1 MKILELADRVRYR
14 TMTTEEL
21 RSVFLLTDLFQP
33 GRIDTVYVDLDRTV
47 IGSAVPLGDELALK
61 TEPELRSEYF
71 LERREIGILNIGGPG
86 HVQADSQK
94 FCVGPLD
101 CLYIGRGAKQ
111 VTFLSDDP
119 TRPAEFYLLSYLA
132 HKEYPSR
139 LSKIAEV
146 EALNLGDQE
155 SCNKRQIRKH
165 IWNGGVSSSQLVM
178 GLTEMESGN
187 VWNTMP
193 PHTHMRRSEVYLYW
207 NLDAEDRVVHL
218 MGEPNETR
226 HLLIANKQVVISP
239 GWSIHAG
246 VGTMSYSFC
255 WGMGGENQA
264 YDDMDRLNVSDLR

>member
-1 MKILELADRVRYR
+1 MKILEIADKVRYR

-21 RSVFLLTDLFQP
+21 RSVFLLIDLFHP

-47 IGSAVPLGDELALK
+47 IGSAVPLGGELILK
-61 TEPELRSEYF
+61 TEPELRAEYF
-71 LERREIGILNIGGPG
+71 FERREMGILNIGGPG
-86 HVQADSQK
+86 HVQVDSQR
-94 FCVGPLD
+94 FCVGSLD
-101 CLYIGRGAKQ
+101 CLYIGRGARQ

-119 TRPAEFYLLSYLA
+119 AKPAEFYLLSYLA
-132 HKEYPSR
+132 HKAYPSQ

-146 EALNLGDQE
+146 EPLSLGDQE

-165 IWNGGVSSSQLVM
+165 IWAGGVSSSQLVM
-178 GLTEMESGN
+178 GLTQLESGN

-207 NLDAEDRVVHL
+207 NLGPEDRIVHL

-246 VGTMSYSFC
+246 VGTVSYSFC